1 MENEVT
7 NLLKN
12 MAEQFHEATNDAV
25 KFESGN
31 NSAGTRVRKAMQNIK
46 NLAQQ
51 VRLEVQSQKNSV
63 TA

>member
-7 NLLKN
+7 NLLNN
-12 MAEQFHEATNDAV
+12 MAEQFQGAMNDAE
-25 KFESGN
+25 KFTSGN

-51 VRLEVQSQKNSV
+51 VRIEVQEQKNCV

>member
-12 MAEQFHEATNDAV
+12 MAEQFHEATSDAA

>member
-12 MAEQFHEATNDAV
+12 MAEQFHEATNDAM
-25 KFESGN
+25 KFEGGN
-31 NSAGTRVRKAMQNIK
+31 NSAGTRVMKAMQNIK